1 MTKADL
7 INAIAEKSE
16 LSKKDSEKALNA
28 TLEAVTEALAGGDKV
43 QLTGFG
49 TFEVRDKKAKKAVNP
64 QNPKGPKIDVPAR
77 KAPAFKAGKVLKD
90 TVNK

>member
-28 TLEAVTEALAGGDKV
+28 VIAAVTDALVEGDKV

-49 TFEVRDKKAKKAVNP
+49 TFEVRDKKEKEAINP
-64 QNPKGPKIDVPAR
+64 RTKEKVLVPAR
-77 KAPAFKAGKVLKD
+77 KSPAFKAGKALKD
-90 TVNK
+90 AVDVK

>member
-7 INAIAEKSE
+7 INAISEKGE
-16 LSKKDSEKALNA
+16 LSKKDAEKALNA
-28 TLEAVTEALAGGDKV
+28 ALTAISDALVSGDKV

-90 TVNK
+90 AVNK

>member
-7 INAIAEKSE
+7 ITNIAEKSE

-28 TLEAVTEALAGGDKV
+28 VIAAVTDALVEGDKV

-49 TFEVRDKKAKKAVNP
+49 TFEVRDKKEKEAINP
-64 QNPKGPKIDVPAR
+64 RTKEKIIVPAR
-77 KAPAFKAGKVLKD
+77 KSPAFKAGKALKD
-90 TVNK
+90 AVDAK

>member
-28 TLEAVTEALAGGDKV
+28 VIAAVTDALVEGDKV

-49 TFEVRDKKAKKAVNP
+49 TFEVRDKKEKEAINP
-64 QNPKGPKIDVPAR
+64 RTKEKIIVPAR
-77 KAPAFKAGKVLKD
+77 KSPAFKAGKALKD
-90 TVNK
+90 AVDAK

>member
-7 INAIAEKSE
+7 ITKIAEKSE

-28 TLEAVTEALAGGDKV
+28 VIAAVTDALIEGDKV

-49 TFEVRDKKAKKAVNP
+49 TFEVRDKKEKEAINP
-64 QNPKGPKIDVPAR
+64 RTKEKIIVPAR
-77 KAPAFKAGKVLKD
+77 KSPAFKAGKALKD
-90 TVNK
+90 AVDAK

>member
-7 INAIAEKSE
+7 INAIAEKGE
-16 LSKKDSEKALNA
+16 MSKKDAETALSA
-28 TLEAVTEALAGGDKV
+28 TLAAITDALVSGEKV

-77 KAPAFKAGKVLKD
+77 KSPAFRAGKVLKD
-90 TVNK
+90 AVDK